1 MNTKYCTI
9 HISRGEIKNYKYSF
23 VERGKWKKI
32 STNYIQALMIKK
44 VAGYFAVPYIILHTC
59 TLCICIKWCYSI

>member
-44 VAGYFAVPYIILHTC
+44 LQDILLFHILFYIHV
-59 TLCICIKWCYSI
+59 LCVYV